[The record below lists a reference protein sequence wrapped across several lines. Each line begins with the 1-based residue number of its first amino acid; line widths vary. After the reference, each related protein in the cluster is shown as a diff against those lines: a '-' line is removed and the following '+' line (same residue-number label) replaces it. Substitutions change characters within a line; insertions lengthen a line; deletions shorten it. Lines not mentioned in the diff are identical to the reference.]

1 MPPPSFPFQKF
12 FPTNARSHSR
22 IHTPYDNQRIA
33 PDEPLTNKHMA
44 SLMKKGG
51 AGKSLPGECTEDAAK
66 AVQGAISQLADKYG
80 VDLDANAKAAWKE
93 EEKKELTGNVQD
105 RYDAAATDFRKAEEL
120 ARQQR
125 AKGSGKFISQ
135 ETFDMVVQ
143 ENIEDFEM
151 EPDEAARDAVEQF
164 ESQGIDLSNIVQTS
178 GGANSGPV
186 PGVLAALDESMAVD
200 DAVRLMKQLQTLV
213 DGDKDDAMIAA
224 SKDACGSVSG
234 AVGRIDKESVPLV
247 RQALLCFATLQQYPV
262 KKQVDVLPLY
272 PVVKPV
278 LRMVFESPS
287 LNDVELWAV
296 ACRVARW
303 SCAKNEA
310 AKASLFTS
318 YGFDG
323 HIRTALRR
331 GLGWSA
337 DNVCKT
343 GLSHGAIMNE
353 AESGRAGRT
362 PHLPLLREACLL
374 LAIVLVD
381 DDRRQGV
388 QPATFGRARLLGD
401 QKKVATT
408 CIGEIVEA
416 LRLASGGGGG
426 VDGGV
431 DEGTARKFGGDVGVA
446 VRCLA
451 VTDEIC
457 ADFTERGATEMLIQL
472 MQQYGDDPRLCSRC
486 CLALKMI
493 R

>member
-1 MPPPSFPFQKF
+1 
-12 FPTNARSHSR
+12 
-22 IHTPYDNQRIA
+22 
-33 PDEPLTNKHMA
+33 
-44 SLMKKGG
+44 MKKGG

-105 RYDAAATDFRKAEEL
+105 RYDAAATDFRKAEEM

-143 ENIEDFEM
+143 ENMEDFEM
-151 EPDEAARDAVEQF
+151 EADEAARDAVEQF

-186 PGVLAALDESMAVD
+186 PGVLAALNETMAVD
-200 DAVRLMKQLQTLV
+200 VAVDLMKQLQTLV
-213 DGDKDDAMIAA
+213 DGDKNDAMIAA
-224 SKDACGSVSG
+224 SKDACGTVFG

-262 KKQVDVLPLY
+262 KKQADVLPLY

-337 DNVCKT
+337 NNVCNT
-343 GLSHGAIMNE
+343 GLSHGAIMTQ
-353 AESGRAGRT
+353 AELQQQADRP
-362 PHLPLLREACLL
+362 PHLALLREACLL

-388 QPATFGRARLLGD
+388 S
-401 QKKVATT
+401 
-408 CIGEIVEA
+408 EIVF
-416 LRLASGGGGG
+416 LVLPPIFFSLCGPLHGINTRSTDGTLFHFFLFSPVLFVLCSMLCRCNRRRLA
-426 VDGGV
+426 
-431 DEGTARKFGGDVGVA
+431 VA
-446 VRCLA
+446 A
-451 VTDEIC
+451 
-457 ADFTERGATEMLIQL
+457 
-472 MQQYGDDPRLCSRC
+472 
-486 CLALKMI
+486 
-493 R
+493 

>member
-1 MPPPSFPFQKF
+1 MKILYSFIVIKKNNHNGTNGTNQQSAPEQQ
-12 FPTNARSHSR
+12 PTTKP
-22 IHTPYDNQRIA
+22 TPQ
-33 PDEPLTNKHMA
+33 MA

-105 RYDAAATDFRKAEEL
+105 RYDAAATDFRKAEEM

-143 ENIEDFEM
+143 ENMEDFEM
-151 EPDEAARDAVEQF
+151 EADEAARDAVEQF

-186 PGVLAALDESMAVD
+186 PGVLAALNETMAVD
-200 DAVRLMKQLQTLV
+200 VAVDLMKQLQTLV
-213 DGDKDDAMIAA
+213 DGDKNDAMIAA
-224 SKDACGSVSG
+224 SKDACGTVFG

-262 KKQVDVLPLY
+262 KKQADVLPLY

-337 DNVCKT
+337 NNVCNT
-343 GLSHGAIMNE
+343 GLSHGAIMTQ
-353 AESGRAGRT
+353 AELQQQADRP
-362 PHLPLLREACLL
+362 PHLALLREACLL

-388 QPATFGRARLLGD
+388 S
-401 QKKVATT
+401 
-408 CIGEIVEA
+408 EIVFLVLPPFFFFPWWSSA
-416 LRLASGGGGG
+416 RYT
-426 VDGGV
+426 VD
-431 DEGTARKFGGDVGVA
+431 
-446 VRCLA
+446 
-451 VTDEIC
+451 
-457 ADFTERGATEMLIQL
+457 
-472 MQQYGDDPRLCSRC
+472 
-486 CLALKMI
+486 
-493 R
+493 

>member
-1 MPPPSFPFQKF
+1 
-12 FPTNARSHSR
+12 
-22 IHTPYDNQRIA
+22 
-33 PDEPLTNKHMA
+33 MA

-93 EEKKELTGNVQD
+93 EERKELTGNVQD
-105 RYDAAATDFRKAEEL
+105 RYDAAATDFRKAEEM

-143 ENIEDFEM
+143 ENMEDFEM
-151 EPDEAARDAVEQF
+151 EADEAARDAVEQF

-186 PGVLAALDESMAVD
+186 PGVLAALNETMAVD
-200 DAVRLMKQLQTLV
+200 VAVQLMKQLQTLV
-213 DGDKDDAMIAA
+213 DGDKNDAMIAA
-224 SKDACGSVSG
+224 SKDACGTVFG

-262 KKQVDVLPLY
+262 KKQADVLPLY

-337 DNVCKT
+337 NNVCKT
-343 GLSHGAIMNE
+343 GLSHGAIMTQ
-353 AESGRAGRT
+353 AELQQQADRP
-362 PHLPLLREACLL
+362 PHLALLREACLL
-374 LAIVLVD
+374 LAIILVD

-388 QPATFGRARLLGD
+388 S
-401 QKKVATT
+401 
-408 CIGEIVEA
+408 EIVFSSCPIFFFP
-416 LRLASGGGGG
+416 LWSS
-426 VDGGV
+426 
-431 DEGTARKFGGDVGVA
+431 AR
-446 VRCLA
+446 
-451 VTDEIC
+451 
-457 ADFTERGATEMLIQL
+457 
-472 MQQYGDDPRLCSRC
+472 Y
-486 CLALKMI
+486 
-493 R
+493 